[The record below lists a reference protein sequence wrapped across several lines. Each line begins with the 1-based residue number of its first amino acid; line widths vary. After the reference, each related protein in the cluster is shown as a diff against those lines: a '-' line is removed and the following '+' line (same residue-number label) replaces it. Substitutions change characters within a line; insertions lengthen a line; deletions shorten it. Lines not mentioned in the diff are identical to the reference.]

1 MIEIWKSIEN
11 FPYYEVSNFGN
22 VRSVDRVFTDTLGR
36 KVNRKG
42 KLLKCDTNGRYKLV
56 RLYNISQGKD
66 IALLV
71 HRLVAQ
77 AFIPNPNN
85 LPCVNHKDE
94 NPFNNDFRN
103 LEWCTYK
110 YNSNYG
116 TNPSRHSKKMLDRY
130 NNDQDWKSDCIKRL
144 AEIQKKKRKRVV
156 QLDKFNNYL
165 KTYESSYATEKD
177 GHLSVHVCDC
187 ANGKR
192 KTHHGYKWI
201 WECDYLDMIGGALS

>member
-1 MIEIWKSIEN
+1 MVEKWVNIEN
-11 FPYYEVSNFGN
+11 HPSYFISNFG
-22 VRSVDRVFTDTLGR
+22 RVFSKKSNKVMKNRVVSKNGYQQITLD
-36 KVNRKG
+36 N
-42 KLLKCDTNGRYKLV
+42 
-56 RLYNISQGKD
+56 SQ
-66 IALLV
+66 LLV

-94 NPFNNDFRN
+94 NPGNNDFRN

>member
-1 MIEIWKSIEN
+1 MVEKWVNIEN
-11 FPYYEVSNFGN
+11 HSSYFISNFG
-22 VRSVDRVFTDTLGR
+22 RVFSKKSNKIIKNRVINKNGYQQVTLD
-36 KVNRKG
+36 N
-42 KLLKCDTNGRYKLV
+42 Y
-56 RLYNISQGKD
+56 Q
-66 IALLV
+66 LLV

-94 NPFNNDFRN
+94 NPGNNDVRN

-116 TNPSRHSKKMLDRY
+116 TNPNRHSKQMLNRY
-130 NNDQDWKSDCIKRL
+130 NNDPCWKSDCIKRL

-165 KTYESSYATEKD
+165 KTYESSYATEQD
-177 GHLSVHVCDC
+177 GHLSAHVCNC

>member
-1 MIEIWKSIEN
+1 MVEKWVNIEN
-11 FPYYEVSNFGN
+11 HPSYFISNFG
-22 VRSVDRVFTDTLGR
+22 RVFSKKSNKVMKNRVVSKNGYQQITLD
-36 KVNRKG
+36 N
-42 KLLKCDTNGRYKLV
+42 
-56 RLYNISQGKD
+56 SQ
-66 IALLV
+66 LLV

-94 NPFNNDFRN
+94 NPGNNDFRN

-130 NNDQDWKSDCIKRL
+130 NNDPDWKSDCIKRL
-144 AEIQKKKRKRVV
+144 ADIQKKKRKRVV

-192 KTHHGYKWI
+192 KTHHGYKWV
-201 WECDYLDMIGGALS
+201 WECDYLDMTGGALS

>member
-1 MIEIWKSIEN
+1 MVEKWVNIEN
-11 FPYYEVSNFGN
+11 HPSYFISNFG
-22 VRSVDRVFTDTLGR
+22 RVFSKKSNKVMKNRVVSKNGYQQITLD
-36 KVNRKG
+36 N
-42 KLLKCDTNGRYKLV
+42 
-56 RLYNISQGKD
+56 SQ
-66 IALLV
+66 LLV

-94 NPFNNDFRN
+94 NPGNNDVRN

-116 TNPSRHSKKMLDRY
+116 TNPSNRSKQMIDRY
-130 NNDQDWKSDCIKRL
+130 NNDPDWKSDCIKRL

-177 GHLSVHVCDC
+177 GHLSVRVCDC

-201 WECDYLDMIGGALS
+201 WECDYLDMTGGALS

>member
-1 MIEIWKSIEN
+1 MVEKWVNIEN
-11 FPYYEVSNFGN
+11 HPSYFISNFG
-22 VRSVDRVFTDTLGR
+22 RVFSKKSNKVMKNRVVSKNGYQQITLD
-36 KVNRKG
+36 N
-42 KLLKCDTNGRYKLV
+42 
-56 RLYNISQGKD
+56 SQ
-66 IALLV
+66 LLV

-77 AFIPNPNN
+77 AFIPNPDN

-94 NPFNNDFRN
+94 NPGNNDFRN

-116 TNPSRHSKKMLDRY
+116 TNPIRHSKKMLDRY
-130 NNDQDWKSDCIKRL
+130 NNDPDWKSDCIKRL

-201 WECDYLDMIGGALS
+201 WECDYLDMTGGALS

>member
-1 MIEIWKSIEN
+1 MVEKWVNIEN
-11 FPYYEVSNFGN
+11 HPSYFISNFG
-22 VRSVDRVFTDTLGR
+22 RVFSKKSNKVMKNRVVSKNGYQQITLD
-36 KVNRKG
+36 N
-42 KLLKCDTNGRYKLV
+42 
-56 RLYNISQGKD
+56 SQ
-66 IALLV
+66 LLV

-85 LPCVNHKDE
+85 LPCVNNKDE
-94 NPFNNDFRN
+94 NPGNNDFRN

-130 NNDQDWKSDCIKRL
+130 NNDPDWKSDCVKRL

>member
-1 MIEIWKSIEN
+1 MVEKWVNIEN
-11 FPYYEVSNFGN
+11 HPSYFISNFG
-22 VRSVDRVFTDTLGR
+22 RVFSKKSNKVMKNRVVSKNGYQQITLD
-36 KVNRKG
+36 N
-42 KLLKCDTNGRYKLV
+42 
-56 RLYNISQGKD
+56 SQ
-66 IALLV
+66 LLV

-94 NPFNNDFRN
+94 NPGNNDFRN

-130 NNDQDWKSDCIKRL
+130 NNDTDWKSDCIKRL

-192 KTHHGYKWI
+192 KTHHGYKWT
-201 WECDYLDMIGGALS
+201 WECDYLDMTGGALS

>member
-1 MIEIWKSIEN
+1 MVEKWVNIEN
-11 FPYYEVSNFGN
+11 HPSYFISNFG
-22 VRSVDRVFTDTLGR
+22 RVFSKKSNKVMKNRVVSKKGYQQITLD
-36 KVNRKG
+36 N
-42 KLLKCDTNGRYKLV
+42 
-56 RLYNISQGKD
+56 SQ
-66 IALLV
+66 LLV

-94 NPFNNDFRN
+94 NPGNNDFRN

-130 NNDQDWKSDCIKRL
+130 NNDPDWKSDCIKRL

>member
-1 MIEIWKSIEN
+1 MVEKWVNIEN
-11 FPYYEVSNFGN
+11 HPSYFISNFG
-22 VRSVDRVFTDTLGR
+22 RVFSKKSNKVMKNRVVSKNGYQQITLD
-36 KVNRKG
+36 N
-42 KLLKCDTNGRYKLV
+42 
-56 RLYNISQGKD
+56 SQ
-66 IALLV
+66 LLV

-94 NPFNNDFRN
+94 NPGNNDFRN

-116 TNPSRHSKKMLDRY
+116 TNPSRHSKKILDRY
-130 NNDQDWKSDCIKRL
+130 NNDPDWKSDCIKRL

>member
-1 MIEIWKSIEN
+1 MVEKWVNIEN
-11 FPYYEVSNFGN
+11 HPSYFISNFG
-22 VRSVDRVFTDTLGR
+22 RVFSKKSNKVMKNRIVSKNGYQQITLD
-36 KVNRKG
+36 N
-42 KLLKCDTNGRYKLV
+42 
-56 RLYNISQGKD
+56 SQ
-66 IALLV
+66 LLV

-94 NPFNNDFRN
+94 NPGNNDFRN

-116 TNPSRHSKKMLDRY
+116 TNPSRHSKKILDRY
-130 NNDQDWKSDCIKRL
+130 NNDPDWKSDCIKRL
-144 AEIQKKKRKRVV
+144 ADIQKKKRKRVV

-201 WECDYLDMIGGALS
+201 WECDYLDMTGGALS

>member
-1 MIEIWKSIEN
+1 MVEKWVNIEN
-11 FPYYEVSNFGN
+11 HPSYFISNFG
-22 VRSVDRVFTDTLGR
+22 RVFSKKSNKIMKNRVVSKNGYQQITLD
-36 KVNRKG
+36 N
-42 KLLKCDTNGRYKLV
+42 
-56 RLYNISQGKD
+56 SQ
-66 IALLV
+66 LLV

-94 NPFNNDFRN
+94 NPGNNDFRN

-130 NNDQDWKSDCIKRL
+130 NNDPDWKSDCIKRL

-201 WECDYLDMIGGALS
+201 WECDYLDMTGGALS

>member
-1 MIEIWKSIEN
+1 MKN
-11 FPYYEVSNFGN
+11 RVVSKNGYQQI
-22 VRSVDRVFTDTLGR
+22 TLD
-36 KVNRKG
+36 N
-42 KLLKCDTNGRYKLV
+42 
-56 RLYNISQGKD
+56 SQ
-66 IALLV
+66 LLV

-116 TNPSRHSKKMLDRY
+116 TNPSRHSNKMLDRY
-130 NNDQDWKSDCIKRL
+130 NNDPDWKSDCIKRL
-144 AEIQKKKRKRVV
+144 ADIQKKKRKRVV

>member
-1 MIEIWKSIEN
+1 MVEKWVNIEN
-11 FPYYEVSNFGN
+11 HPSYFISNFG
-22 VRSVDRVFTDTLGR
+22 RVFSKKSNKVMKNRVVSKNGYQQITLD
-36 KVNRKG
+36 N
-42 KLLKCDTNGRYKLV
+42 
-56 RLYNISQGKD
+56 SQ
-66 IALLV
+66 LLV

-94 NPFNNDFRN
+94 NPGNNDFRN

-130 NNDQDWKSDCIKRL
+130 NNDPDWKSDCIKRL

-156 QLDKFNNYL
+156 QLDKFNNYI

-192 KTHHGYKWI
+192 KTHHGYKWV
-201 WECDYLDMIGGALS
+201 WECDYLDMTGGALS

>member
-1 MIEIWKSIEN
+1 MVEKWVNIEN
-11 FPYYEVSNFGN
+11 HPSYFISNFG
-22 VRSVDRVFTDTLGR
+22 RVFSKKSNKVMKNRVVSKNGYQQITLD
-36 KVNRKG
+36 N
-42 KLLKCDTNGRYKLV
+42 
-56 RLYNISQGKD
+56 SQ
-66 IALLV
+66 LLV

-94 NPFNNDFRN
+94 NPGNNDFRN

-116 TNPSRHSKKMLDRY
+116 TNPIRHSKKMLDRY
-130 NNDQDWKSDCIKRL
+130 DNDPDWKSDCIKRL

-201 WECDYLDMIGGALS
+201 WECDYLDMTGGALS

>member
-1 MIEIWKSIEN
+1 MVEKWVNIEN
-11 FPYYEVSNFGN
+11 HPSYFISNFG
-22 VRSVDRVFTDTLGR
+22 RVFSKKSNKVMKNRVVSKNGYQQITLD
-36 KVNRKG
+36 N
-42 KLLKCDTNGRYKLV
+42 
-56 RLYNISQGKD
+56 SQ
-66 IALLV
+66 LLV

-77 AFIPNPNN
+77 AFIPKPNN

-94 NPFNNDFRN
+94 NPGNNDVRN

-116 TNPSRHSKKMLDRY
+116 TNPSRHSKKMIDRY
-130 NNDQDWKSDCIKRL
+130 NNDPDWKSDCIKRL

-201 WECDYLDMIGGALS
+201 WECDYLDMTGGALS

>member
-1 MIEIWKSIEN
+1 MVEKWVNIEN
-11 FPYYEVSNFGN
+11 HPSYFISNFG
-22 VRSVDRVFTDTLGR
+22 RVFSKKSNKVMKNRVVSKNGYQQITLD
-36 KVNRKG
+36 N
-42 KLLKCDTNGRYKLV
+42 
-56 RLYNISQGKD
+56 SQ
-66 IALLV
+66 LLV

-94 NPFNNDFRN
+94 NPGNNDFRN

-130 NNDQDWKSDCIKRL
+130 NNDPDWKSDCIKRL

-201 WECDYLDMIGGALS
+201 WECDYLDMIGRALS

>member
-1 MIEIWKSIEN
+1 MVEKWVNIEN
-11 FPYYEVSNFGN
+11 HPSYFISNFG
-22 VRSVDRVFTDTLGR
+22 RVFSKKSNKVMKNRVVSKNGYQQITLD
-36 KVNRKG
+36 N
-42 KLLKCDTNGRYKLV
+42 
-56 RLYNISQGKD
+56 SQ
-66 IALLV
+66 LLV

-94 NPFNNDFRN
+94 NPGNNDFRN

-116 TNPSRHSKKMLDRY
+116 TNPIRHSKKMLDRY
-130 NNDQDWKSDCIKRL
+130 NNDPDWKYDCIKRL

-201 WECDYLDMIGGALS
+201 WECDYLDMTGGALS

>member
-1 MIEIWKSIEN
+1 MVEKWVNIEN
-11 FPYYEVSNFGN
+11 HPSYFISNFG
-22 VRSVDRVFTDTLGR
+22 RVFSKKSNKVMKNRVVSKNGYQQITLD
-36 KVNRKG
+36 N
-42 KLLKCDTNGRYKLV
+42 
-56 RLYNISQGKD
+56 SQ
-66 IALLV
+66 LLV

-94 NPFNNDFRN
+94 NPGNNDFRN

-130 NNDQDWKSDCIKRL
+130 NNDPDWKSDCIKRL

-201 WECDYLDMIGGALS
+201 WECDYLDITGGALS

>member
-1 MIEIWKSIEN
+1 MVEKWVNIEN
-11 FPYYEVSNFGN
+11 HPSYFISNFG
-22 VRSVDRVFTDTLGR
+22 RVFSKKSNKVMKNRVVSKNGYQQITLD
-36 KVNRKG
+36 N
-42 KLLKCDTNGRYKLV
+42 
-56 RLYNISQGKD
+56 SQ
-66 IALLV
+66 LLV

-94 NPFNNDFRN
+94 NPGNNDFRN

-130 NNDQDWKSDCIKRL
+130 NNDPDWKSDCIKRL
-144 AEIQKKKRKRVV
+144 ADIQKKKRKRVV

>member
-1 MIEIWKSIEN
+1 MVEKWVNIEN
-11 FPYYEVSNFGN
+11 HPSYFISNFG
-22 VRSVDRVFTDTLGR
+22 RVFSKKSNKVMKNRVVSKNGYQQITLD
-36 KVNRKG
+36 N
-42 KLLKCDTNGRYKLV
+42 
-56 RLYNISQGKD
+56 SQ
-66 IALLV
+66 LLV
-71 HRLVAQ
+71 HILVAQ

-94 NPFNNDFRN
+94 NPGNNDFRN

-130 NNDQDWKSDCIKRL
+130 NNDPDWKSDCIKRL

-201 WECDYLDMIGGALS
+201 WECDYLDMTGGALS

>member
-1 MIEIWKSIEN
+1 MVEKWVNIEN
-11 FPYYEVSNFGN
+11 HPSYFISNFG
-22 VRSVDRVFTDTLGR
+22 RVFSKKSNKVMKNRVVSKNGYQQITLD
-36 KVNRKG
+36 N
-42 KLLKCDTNGRYKLV
+42 
-56 RLYNISQGKD
+56 SQ
-66 IALLV
+66 LLV

-94 NPFNNDFRN
+94 NPGNNDFRN

-116 TNPSRHSKKMLDRY
+116 TNPSRHSKKMIDRY
-130 NNDQDWKSDCIKRL
+130 NNDPDWKSDCIKRL

>member
-1 MIEIWKSIEN
+1 MVEKWVNIEN
-11 FPYYEVSNFGN
+11 HTSYFISNFG
-22 VRSVDRVFTDTLGR
+22 RVFSKKSNKVMKNRVVSKNGYQQITLD
-36 KVNRKG
+36 N
-42 KLLKCDTNGRYKLV
+42 
-56 RLYNISQGKD
+56 SQ
-66 IALLV
+66 LLV

-77 AFIPNPNN
+77 AFIPNPKN

-94 NPFNNDFRN
+94 NPGNNDFRN

-130 NNDQDWKSDCIKRL
+130 NNDPDWKSDCIKRL

-201 WECDYLDMIGGALS
+201 WECDYLDMTGGALS

>member
-1 MIEIWKSIEN
+1 MVEKWVNIEN
-11 FPYYEVSNFGN
+11 HPSYFISNFG
-22 VRSVDRVFTDTLGR
+22 RVFSKKSNKVMKNRVVSKNGYQQITLD
-36 KVNRKG
+36 N
-42 KLLKCDTNGRYKLV
+42 
-56 RLYNISQGKD
+56 SQ
-66 IALLV
+66 LLV

-94 NPFNNDFRN
+94 NPGNNDFRN

-116 TNPSRHSKKMLDRY
+116 TNPSRHSKKILDRY
-130 NNDQDWKSDCIKRL
+130 NNDPDWKSDCIKRL

-201 WECDYLDMIGGALS
+201 WECDYLDMAGGALS

>member
-1 MIEIWKSIEN
+1 MMVEKWVNIEN
-11 FPYYEVSNFGN
+11 HPSYFISNFG
-22 VRSVDRVFTDTLGR
+22 RVFSKKSNKVMKNRVVSKNGYQQITLD
-36 KVNRKG
+36 N
-42 KLLKCDTNGRYKLV
+42 
-56 RLYNISQGKD
+56 SQ
-66 IALLV
+66 LLV

-94 NPFNNDFRN
+94 NPGNNDFRN

-116 TNPSRHSKKMLDRY
+116 TNQSRHSKKMLDRY
-130 NNDQDWKSDCIKRL
+130 NNDPDWKSDCIKRL

-201 WECDYLDMIGGALS
+201 WECDYLDMTGGALS

>member
-1 MIEIWKSIEN
+1 MVEKWVNIEN
-11 FPYYEVSNFGN
+11 HPNYFISNFG
-22 VRSVDRVFTDTLGR
+22 RVFSKKSNKVMKNRVVSKNGYQQITLD
-36 KVNRKG
+36 N
-42 KLLKCDTNGRYKLV
+42 
-56 RLYNISQGKD
+56 SQ
-66 IALLV
+66 LLV

-94 NPFNNDFRN
+94 NPGNNDFRN

-116 TNPSRHSKKMLDRY
+116 TNPIRHSKKMLDRY
-130 NNDQDWKSDCIKRL
+130 NNDPDWKSDCIKRL

-201 WECDYLDMIGGALS
+201 WECDYLDMTGGALS

>member
-1 MIEIWKSIEN
+1 MVEKWVNIEN
-11 FPYYEVSNFGN
+11 HPSYFISNFG
-22 VRSVDRVFTDTLGR
+22 RVFSKKSNKVMKNRVVSKNGYQQITLD
-36 KVNRKG
+36 N
-42 KLLKCDTNGRYKLV
+42 
-56 RLYNISQGKD
+56 SQ
-66 IALLV
+66 LLV

-94 NPFNNDFRN
+94 NPGNNDFRN

-130 NNDQDWKSDCIKRL
+130 NNDPDWKSDCIKRL

-201 WECDYLDMIGGALS
+201 WECDYLDMAGGALS

>member
-1 MIEIWKSIEN
+1 MVEKWVNIEN
-11 FPYYEVSNFGN
+11 HPSYFISNFG
-22 VRSVDRVFTDTLGR
+22 RVFSKKSNKVMKNRVVSKNGYQQITLD
-36 KVNRKG
+36 N
-42 KLLKCDTNGRYKLV
+42 
-56 RLYNISQGKD
+56 SQ
-66 IALLV
+66 LLV

-103 LEWCTYK
+103 LEGCTYK

-116 TNPSRHSKKMLDRY
+116 INPSRHSKRMLDRY
-130 NNDQDWKSDCIKRL
+130 NNYPDWKSDCIKRL

-201 WECDYLDMIGGALS
+201 WECDYLDMTGGALS

>member
-1 MIEIWKSIEN
+1 MVEKWVNIEN
-11 FPYYEVSNFGN
+11 HPSYFISNFG
-22 VRSVDRVFTDTLGR
+22 RVFSKKSNKVMKNRVVSKNGYQQITLD
-36 KVNRKG
+36 N
-42 KLLKCDTNGRYKLV
+42 
-56 RLYNISQGKD
+56 SQ
-66 IALLV
+66 LLV

-94 NPFNNDFRN
+94 NPGNNDVRN

-116 TNPSRHSKKMLDRY
+116 TNPIRHSKKMLDRY
-130 NNDQDWKSDCIKRL
+130 NNDPDWKSDCIKRL
-144 AEIQKKKRKRVV
+144 ADIQKKKRKRVV

-201 WECDYLDMIGGALS
+201 WECDYLDMTGGALS

>member
-1 MIEIWKSIEN
+1 MVEKWVNIEN
-11 FPYYEVSNFGN
+11 HPSYFISNFG
-22 VRSVDRVFTDTLGR
+22 RVFSKKSNKVMKNRVVSKNGYQQITLD
-36 KVNRKG
+36 N
-42 KLLKCDTNGRYKLV
+42 
-56 RLYNISQGKD
+56 SQ
-66 IALLV
+66 LLV
-71 HRLVAQ
+71 HRLVAK

-94 NPFNNDFRN
+94 NPGNNDFRN

-130 NNDQDWKSDCIKRL
+130 NNDPDWKSDCIKRL

-201 WECDYLDMIGGALS
+201 WECDYLDMTGGALS

>member
-1 MIEIWKSIEN
+1 MVEKWVNIEN
-11 FPYYEVSNFGN
+11 HPSYFISNFG
-22 VRSVDRVFTDTLGR
+22 RVFSKKSNKVMKNRVVSKNGYQQITLD
-36 KVNRKG
+36 N
-42 KLLKCDTNGRYKLV
+42 
-56 RLYNISQGKD
+56 SQ
-66 IALLV
+66 LLV

-130 NNDQDWKSDCIKRL
+130 NNDPDWKSDCIKRL

-165 KTYESSYATEKD
+165 KTYESSYSTEKD

-201 WECDYLDMIGGALS
+201 WECDYLDMTGGALS

>member
-1 MIEIWKSIEN
+1 MVEKWVNIEN
-11 FPYYEVSNFGN
+11 HPSYFISNFG
-22 VRSVDRVFTDTLGR
+22 RVFSKKSNKVMKNRVVSKNGYQQITLD
-36 KVNRKG
+36 N
-42 KLLKCDTNGRYKLV
+42 
-56 RLYNISQGKD
+56 SQ
-66 IALLV
+66 LLV

-77 AFIPNPNN
+77 AFIPNPDN

-94 NPFNNDFRN
+94 NPGNNDFRN

-130 NNDQDWKSDCIKRL
+130 NNDPDWKSDCIKRL

>member
-1 MIEIWKSIEN
+1 MVEKWVNVEN
-11 FPYYEVSNFGN
+11 HPSYFISNFG
-22 VRSVDRVFTDTLGR
+22 RVFSKKSNKVMKNRVVSKNGYQQITLD
-36 KVNRKG
+36 N
-42 KLLKCDTNGRYKLV
+42 
-56 RLYNISQGKD
+56 SQ
-66 IALLV
+66 LFV

-94 NPFNNDFRN
+94 NPGNNDVRN

-116 TNPSRHSKKMLDRY
+116 TNPIRHSKQMLDRY
-130 NNDQDWKSDCIKRL
+130 NNDPDWKSDCIKRL

-156 QLDKFNNYL
+156 QLDKFNNYI

-201 WECDYLDMIGGALS
+201 WECDYLDMIGGALL

>member
-1 MIEIWKSIEN
+1 MVEKWVNIEN
-11 FPYYEVSNFGN
+11 HPSYFISNFG
-22 VRSVDRVFTDTLGR
+22 RVFSKKSNKVMKNRVVSKNGYQQITLD
-36 KVNRKG
+36 N
-42 KLLKCDTNGRYKLV
+42 
-56 RLYNISQGKD
+56 SQ
-66 IALLV
+66 LLV

-94 NPFNNDFRN
+94 NPGNNDFRN

-130 NNDQDWKSDCIKRL
+130 NNDPDWKSDCIKRL

-177 GHLSVHVCDC
+177 GHLSVNVCDC

-201 WECDYLDMIGGALS
+201 WECDYLDMTGGALS